1 MRPMKRIVYTVAT
14 GKRRFGEMAMGL
26 ARSLSL
32 IGDTNPRVIVTDID
46 GFDWHRHFD
55 EVLRPTGPRSALDK
69 LTALERT
76 DADQVLSLDVD
87 MLAFKRLDPIFA
99 YCGGHSMAVQGF
111 EDTTG
116 SFHGVPVSRV
126 CETYGVSA
134 IPRFNGGMIY
144 YERHPDFEE
153 MLAAMREAES
163 NYDRLG
169 FDAFRSSQKVSEE
182 VCVMHAILT
191 VGKFHLIPQSFD
203 FQHSA
208 AGVIGKLHLDVATNT
223 CRYVCR
229 QESLRY
235 HEPYLFHA
243 WRYKDFWNYWRQ
255 IDTLERLERW
265 HDAHGTMH
273 LPRLHRI
280 GRSIQRRFLRLKG
293 RA

>member
-1 MRPMKRIVYTVAT
+1 MKRIVYTVAT
-14 GKRRFGEMAMGL
+14 GRRRFGEMAMGL

-32 IGDTNPRVIVTDID
+32 IGDTTPRVIVTDIE
-46 GFDWHRHFD
+46 GFNWKRHFD
-55 EVLRPTGPRSALDK
+55 EVLKPAGPRSALDK

-76 DADQVLSLDVD
+76 DADQILSLDVD
-87 MLAFKRLDPIFA
+87 MLAFKRLAPIFE
-99 YCGGHSMAVQGF
+99 YCDGRPLAVQGF
-111 EDTTG
+111 EDTSG
-116 SFHGVPVSRV
+116 SFHGVPVPQV
-126 CETYGVSA
+126 CDTYGVRS

-153 MLAAMREAES
+153 SLAAMREAES

-169 FDAFRSSQKVSEE
+169 FDPFRSTQRVSEE
-182 VCVMHAILT
+182 VCVMHALLT
-191 VGKFHLIPQSFD
+191 VGKFHLIPQALD

-208 AGVIGKLHLDVATNT
+208 AGLIGKLHLDVATNT

-235 HEPYLFHA
+235 HEPYIFHA
-243 WRYKDFWNYWRQ
+243 WRYKDFFNYWRQ
-255 IDTLERLERW
+255 IDKLERFERFE
-265 HDAHGTMH
+265 DERGTMY